1 MCSNLFKKIIIC
13 LSLITGMLTYAQV
26 PVKYCDSLIKEG
38 IKQNEKK
45 DYLKALELLTEAQ
58 AIAKKNGWGNQLYGA
73 TINIGN
79 CYGQMM
85 DYGETLKYYLE
96 AYNIAVKY
104 KFKTHEVAAINN
116 IAIFYTREGEFKKA
130 HDYFKRAYNI
140 SKEEKDSANIGI
152 YTLNLGMV
160 MGEMKNFKQAYTYFN
175 EALLYTQKNP
185 QIEMAAKSGI
195 AEIEMDMGHTQKSKA
210 IALSLL
216 SQISDKYGSEA
227 AISLQ
232 LNVAKAFLQENNFDK
247 AKEYALQAL
256 NNSTDLNRKRTIY
269 AVLSEIYEK
278 NNLLSP
284 ALQYRDSVYA
294 VQQKLNDIKN
304 GRTYESNRVKFEVQD
319 YKNQIAINNATIAK
333 DRKIFYAI
341 TACITSLLLLIIFIY
356 RTLSM
361 RHKQKKLIAEN
372 NQQEMALQLVRQE
385 SDALLQEKNFR
396 EKQDEILMEKEL
408 LKNEIEHKNRKLS
421 SQALYT
427 SGKYQMIE
435 DVIGLLSDQPE
446 LAQVPAVKKH
456 IRFLRNSLNN
466 DNEWAGF
473 LTHFEEVNHGF
484 LTRLKTAHPDLTAN
498 DIRFICYVYMNL
510 NAKEIAG
517 MLNISLD
524 ACRKRKERISQKM
537 GLKDSSA
544 LYSHLYDI

>member
-1 MCSNLFKKIIIC
+1 M
-13 LSLITGMLTYAQV
+13 GMHAHAQV
-26 PVKYCDSLIKEG
+26 SVTYCNSLIKQG
-38 IKQNEKK
+38 VKK
-45 DYLKALELLTEAQ
+45 IEQKNYLQALELLTEAE
-58 AIAKKNGWGNQLYGA
+58 AIAKKNDWGNQLYGA

-96 AYNIAVKY
+96 AYNVAVKY
-104 KFKTHEVAAINN
+104 KFKTNEIGAINN
-116 IAIFYTREGEFKKA
+116 IAIFYTKEGEFKKA
-130 HDYFKRAYNI
+130 HDYFKRAYTI

-160 MGEMKNFKQAYTYFN
+160 MGEMKNFKQAYAYFN
-175 EALLYTQKNP
+175 EALLYANKNL
-185 QIEMAAKSGI
+185 QIKMAAHSGI
-195 AEIEMDMGHTQKSKA
+195 AEIEMDMGHTEKSKLISLA
-210 IALSLL
+210 LL
-216 SQISDKYGSEA
+216 SQIADKNGSEA

-232 LNVAKAFLQENNFDK
+232 LNVAKAFLKENDFNEARK
-247 AKEYALQAL
+247 YTLMALK
-256 NNSTDLNRKRTIY
+256 NSADLNRKRTIY
-269 AVLSEIYEK
+269 AFLSEIYEK
-278 NNLLSP
+278 SKAYEP

-319 YKNQIAINNATIAK
+319 YKNQITINKATIAK

-341 TACITSLLLLIIFIY
+341 IACATTLLLLVLFIFRII
-356 RTLSM
+356 SM
-361 RHKQKKLIAEN
+361 RHKQRKLIAEN
-372 NQQEMALQLVRQE
+372 NQQEMALQLARQE

-396 EKQDEILMEKEL
+396 KKQDEIVLEKEL

-435 DVIGLLSDQPE
+435 DVIGLLSEQPE

-484 LTRLKTAHPDLTAN
+484 LTRLKAAHPSLTAN

-544 LYSHLYDI
+544 LYSYLYDI